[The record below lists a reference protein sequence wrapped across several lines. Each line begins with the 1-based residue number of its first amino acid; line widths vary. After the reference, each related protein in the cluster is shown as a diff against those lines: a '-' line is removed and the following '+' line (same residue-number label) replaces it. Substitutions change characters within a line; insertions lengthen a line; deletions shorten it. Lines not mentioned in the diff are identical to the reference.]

1 MMGLSLESQCEAP
14 QQKSRNEI
22 IKILNDEI
30 VFLGRCYGK
39 AKNIYQQRIIRNAG
53 SKLQEI
59 LHKQKMQESLK
70 LHNKEFQNIVNQVY
84 CIITD
89 VVSKM

>member
-1 MMGLSLESQCEAP
+1 MMSLSLESICEAP

-22 IKILNDEI
+22 IQLLNDEI

-59 LHKQKMQESLK
+59 LDKQKKQKSLK